1 MTRVTARES
10 AQGPFRLLELAGEAD
25 ITCRHLQ
32 EALDAEVAARP
43 PLLVVDLSKLTFLDS
58 WALHSILAA
67 SSELRAAGG
76 SLALSSPT
84 GEVRRVLELTG
95 ADTLIPVYESL
106 QEASVR

>member
-10 AQGPFRLLELAGEAD
+10 ARGRSGSLNWRARLTSPA
-25 ITCRHLQ
+25 RHLQ

-84 GEVRRVLELTG
+84 GEVRRVWN
-95 ADTLIPVYESL
+95 
-106 QEASVR
+106 